1 MKPETCDSC
10 YQENYAL
17 FLNKCLSYFT
27 ILFKYGIIAVLC
39 SLTLTG
45 CNSFEFSP
53 NQISS
58 QNSPQGLNEKNLLK
72 LKTIPA
78 DDTVTIV
85 FAGDSQRWYSELERF
100 VTKVNATQ
108 EVDFVLLAGDIS
120 DFGLLKEFE
129 WINKRLSDL
138 NAPYFGVIGNHDL
151 TGNGEAV
158 FKKMFGLVDFSFV
171 YDSIKFVAHNT
182 NSLEYDRKNVPDIN
196 WLENQLN
203 TGPDIK
209 HIVAVS
215 HVPPF
220 SPLEF
225 NARFIKPY
233 TSLFSNTPKM
243 LMSLHGHVHDHND
256 FYPFEDH
263 VRYITS
269 FAFAQ
274 NSFVLLKI
282 ADGKVIK
289 TIIDY

>member
-1 MKPETCDSC
+1 MKNSC
-10 YQENYAL
+10 YQKSYVLCVRNCTL
-17 FLNKCLSYFT
+17 FLAWL
-27 ILFKYGIIAVLC
+27 L
-39 SLTLTG
+39 LTLIFAR

-58 QNSPQGLNEKNLLK
+58 HRSVQDLNGKNLLK
-72 LKTIPA
+72 LNLTPP

-85 FAGDSQRWYSELERF
+85 FAGDSQRWYSELNRF
-100 VTKVNATQ
+100 VTKAN
-108 EVDFVLLAGDIS
+108 EIKDVDFVLIAGDIS

-129 WINKRLSDL
+129 WVNKRLSDL
-138 NAPYFGVIGNHDL
+138 KTPYFGVIGNHDL

-158 FKKMFGLVDFSFV
+158 FRKMFGPLDYSFV

-182 NSLEYDRKNVPDIN
+182 NSLEYERVNVPDVG
-196 WLENQLN
+196 WLENQLQ
-203 TGPDIK
+203 TGSDIK

-225 NARFIKPY
+225 NAKLVKPY

-243 LMSLHGHVHDHND
+243 LVSLHGHVHDHND

-282 ADGKVIK
+282 VDGRVLK
-289 TIIDY
+289 TIIEY